1 MEYIT
6 IWHTSHINVCKIS
19 TSHLIGFTT
28 TTSCRLGHCLI
39 AAMYGMLCMIAKDP
53 KKIWQS
59 VRVGRIQIQILS
71 SRTTL
76 LGTNHCFRPPEA
88 DVPSEFSA
96 ENNNWLFLGRNLSI
110 PMYKKTETDY
120 RIEDG
125 GR

>member
-1 MEYIT
+1 MQN
-6 IWHTSHINVCKIS
+6 INLSPDWFHDDYKLQVASLFNCCYVWYVVYDCKRS
-19 TSHLIGFTT
+19 K
-28 TTSCRLGHCLI
+28 
-39 AAMYGMLCMIAKDP
+39 KDMAECP
-53 KKIWQS
+53 RRQN
-59 VRVGRIQIQILS
+59 
-71 SRTTL
+71 RTTL